1 MVRTR
6 HRGTLVRETDMRIG
20 LVLGLAVAA
29 ALGAAEVKADV
40 LADIQARGKLI
51 CGMSSSS
58 APWGY
63 LDSKT
68 QTVVGYEVDLCK
80 LLAKKLGVEVELKDV
95 SSTAR
100 VPEIMQGRV
109 DVLAQ
114 LLTYSK
120 ERAEQV
126 DFSGAYVNESFNFMV
141 RDDSEL
147 KQVDELDGKRVGVV
161 AGSFLE
167 PLIPGRVPTARVVAF
182 ENQPANFMALQQGKV
197 AASAMRYS
205 QAKALEVNGG
215 DGVAKLRALPGAL
228 TTGASGFGIKKGED
242 KWRDYLNA
250 FLGDLEASGEGQAL
264 FDKWLGKDSVYQV
277 QRDFKFGQ
285 PLS

>member
-1 MVRTR
+1 
-6 HRGTLVRETDMRIG
+6 MRIG
-20 LVLGLAVAA
+20 WVLGLAVAA
-29 ALGAAEVKADV
+29 ALGATGVRADV

-68 QTVVGYEVDLCK
+68 QTIVGYEIDLCK
-80 LLAKKLGVEVELKDV
+80 MLGEKLGVETELKDV
-95 SSTAR
+95 SAAAR

-120 ERAEQV
+120 ARAEQV

-141 RDDSEL
+141 REDSEL
-147 KQVDELDGKRVGVV
+147 QSVDELADKRVGVV

-167 PLIPGRVPTARVVAF
+167 PLIPARVPTARVVAF

-197 AASAMRYS
+197 AASAIRYS
-205 QAKALEVNGG
+205 QAKGLELNGG

-228 TTGASGFGIKKGED
+228 TTGASGFGLKKGED
-242 KWRDYLNA
+242 RWREYLNS
-250 FLGDLEASGEGQAL
+250 FLEELETSGKGQAL
-264 FDKWLGKDSVYQV
+264 FDKWLGKDSPYKME
-277 QRDFKFGQ
+277 RDFKFGQ
-285 PLS
+285 PLA